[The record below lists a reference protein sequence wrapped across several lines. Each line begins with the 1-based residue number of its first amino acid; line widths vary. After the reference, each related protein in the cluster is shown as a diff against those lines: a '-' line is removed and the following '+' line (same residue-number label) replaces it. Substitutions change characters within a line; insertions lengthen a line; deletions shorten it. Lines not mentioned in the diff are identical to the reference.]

1 MKTTVKIGNLFA
13 RVYVGTDDKEVK
25 AAVAKHVEACPQC
38 QAQVLG
44 RRYESRSKKVH

>member
-1 MKTTVKIGNLFA
+1 MKTTVKIGSLFA
-13 RVYVGTDDKEVK
+13 RIWVGVDDKEVK

-44 RRYESRSKKVH
+44 RKKNG